1 MHLENRMIAMLD
13 ILGLSNQINDRDKLL
28 SVIST
33 YKELISE
40 ARHAIFDKETMAGS
54 KSPTVTNFE
63 VDEFV
68 FDTIVL
74 VSPPIESK
82 SISNFIFSVIQI
94 MELFGKRN
102 MPLRGAIG
110 IGDYCKDEETKIFLS
125 NIFKSLSKEESNQQW
140 SGCVVLTDAEDQI
153 VSGLMGNPSET
164 VKRSDVIHQLI
175 VPTKTSTEECR
186 WCLNWSYKLL
196 PHEVTSILEYMSG
209 DLNKQNGTRDYLDHL
224 SSLPDDV
231 QNLPPDFYPA
241 VKFKTMKTRG
251 AMNILFEDEN
261 GLPVEPGCKQW
272 SLQIFQPK

>member
-13 ILGLSNQINDRDKLL
+13 VLGLSNQINDRDKLL

-33 YKELISE
+33 YKDLISE
-40 ARHAIFDKETMAGS
+40 ARHAIFDKQTMAGS
-54 KSPTVTNFE
+54 QSPSVTNFE
-63 VDEFV
+63 VGEFV

-74 VSPPIESK
+74 VSPPIDLK
-82 SISNFIFSVIQI
+82 SISNFILSIIQL

-110 IGDYCKDEETKIFLS
+110 IGDYCQNEETNIFLS
-125 NIFKSLSKEESNQQW
+125 NIFKLLSKAESNQQW
-140 SGCVVLTDAEDQI
+140 TGCVVLADAEDQI
-153 VSGLMGNPSET
+153 INGLMGGPPET
-164 VKRSDVIHQLI
+164 VKRSDVMHQLTI
-175 VPTKTSTEECR
+175 PTKTSSEEHR

-196 PHEVTSILEYMSG
+196 PHEVNSILEYMSG
-209 DLNKQNGTRDYLDHL
+209 DQNKQNGTRNYLDHL

-231 QNLPPDFYPA
+231 QILTPEFYPA
-241 VKFKTMKTRG
+241 VKLKTMKTRV

-272 SLQIFQPK
+272 SLQIFQPQ